1 MNPDRFTTT
10 LGDLV
15 TSKLADVHT
24 AVPARLTSINYG
36 SGKGSAQPLV
46 KTAIGTSKTIP
57 YPELL
62 DIPIIVQSGNGGKA
76 KITFPIKPGDTVLV
90 VFSERDPSNFLS
102 GNNGDNLSEPAQ
114 RTYLGLYPIAI
125 VPCLSAGNSSTEI
138 DSENLVIAND
148 QSKFTL
154 YPDGTIII
162 ENSGG
167 KIEMG
172 SDGTINLNGLKIS
185 PTGQLTLVDGSVV
198 DKHTHGGVESGG
210 SSTNPLGS

>member
-10 LGDLV
+10 LGDLI

-36 SGKGSAQPLV
+36 TGRGSAQPLV
-46 KTAIGTSKTIP
+46 KSAIGTSKSIS

-62 DIPIIVQSGNGGKA
+62 DVPIVIQSGNSGKA
-76 KITFPIKPGDTVLV
+76 KLTFPLQAGDTVLV

-125 VPCLSAGNSSTEI
+125 IPCLSAGNSGTEI
-138 DSENLVIAND
+138 DNQNLILQND
-148 QSKFTL
+148 QSKITL
-154 YPDGTIII
+154 YPNGQIIL

-167 KIEMG
+167 KISMG
-172 SDGTINLNGLKIS
+172 EDGSINLNGLIIS
-185 PTGQLTLVDGSVV
+185 PTGQLTLVDGSIV

-210 SSTNPLGS
+210 SNTSPLGS

>member
-24 AVPARLTSINYG
+24 SVPARLTSVNYG
-36 SGKGSAQPLV
+36 TGRGSAQPLV
-46 KTAIGTSKTIP
+46 KSAIGTTKSIS

-62 DIPIIVQSGNGGKA
+62 DIPIIVPSGNGGKS
-76 KITFPIKPGDTVLV
+76 KLTFPLQAGDTVLV

-125 VPCLSAGNSSTEI
+125 IPCLSAGNSSTEI
-138 DSENLVIAND
+138 HNENIILQND
-148 QSKFTL
+148 RGKITI
-154 YPDGTIII
+154 YPDGQITL

-167 KIEMG
+167 KIDLG

-185 PTGQLTLVDGSVV
+185 PSGQLTLVDGSVV

-210 SSTNPLGS
+210 SSTAPLGG